1 MSGQIQSLK
10 YSYVYIRLA
19 QVFLLHSFHSAIRL
33 ELIFFPK
40 GSVLFWKL
48 KPITFECKQLCEWR
62 RKCLKQLE
70 EKILKEGKVLSSS
83 VLKVDSFINH
93 QMDPQLM
100 KKIGEEFAAIFKDMG
115 ITKVVTIESSGI
127 GPALMTALELGVPMV
142 FARKR
147 KSLTLSE
154 GLITSSVYS
163 FTKQETNE
171 VTISADFVNSQDKVL
186 IIDDFLANGQAALG
200 LVDIVEK
207 AGAETVGIGIVIEKA
222 FQDGG
227 RLLRQK
233 GLKVKSLV
241 KIESLENGKVVF
253 LKEEY
258 AEVK

>member
-1 MSGQIQSLK
+1 
-10 YSYVYIRLA
+10 
-19 QVFLLHSFHSAIRL
+19 
-33 ELIFFPK
+33 
-40 GSVLFWKL
+40 
-48 KPITFECKQLCEWR
+48 
-62 RKCLKQLE
+62 
-70 EKILKEGKVLSSS
+70 
-83 VLKVDSFINH
+83 
-93 QMDPQLM
+93 M